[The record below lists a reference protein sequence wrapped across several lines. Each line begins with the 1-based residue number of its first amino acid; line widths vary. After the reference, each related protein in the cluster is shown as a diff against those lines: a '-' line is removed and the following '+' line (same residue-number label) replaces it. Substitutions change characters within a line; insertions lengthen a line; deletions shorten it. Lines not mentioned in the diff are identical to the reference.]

1 MQEIDDV
8 IGHKYVLKND
18 LPNKLSELISD
29 VDICEAEL
37 SKISIELDNNVK
49 KQRDKELEVK
59 NQKDSIRKYEQQL
72 DGIKNNKE
80 YKALNS
86 QISTLKDKIFNYESE
101 LISVMDEETTL
112 KERKKQAEESLKSA
126 KKALSENED
135 ILKKEIIKVEDDIVE
150 LKGSRNSIA
159 HDIPMSL
166 VKKYAQLIKNKNRKA
181 VVFLNGN
188 SCGGCGFHIR
198 PQLLIE
204 IKQNENVNYCENC
217 GRIIAPNVDN

>member
-1 MQEIDDV
+1 
-8 IGHKYVLKND
+8 
-18 LPNKLSELISD
+18 
-29 VDICEAEL
+29 
-37 SKISIELDNNVK
+37 IELDNNVK
-49 KQRDKELEVK
+49 KQKDKELDVK

-86 QISTLKDKIFNYESE
+86 QISTLKDKIFNFESE
-101 LISVMDEETTL
+101 LIAVMDEETAL

-150 LKGSRNSIA
+150 LKGNRNSIA
-159 HDIPMSL
+159 HEIPMSL

-204 IKQNENVNYCENC
+204 IKQNDNVNYCENC